1 MTSGGVNGTLP
12 PAFRVILGLGLLL
25 GFAALGQGLATLLRL
40 PFPGSVVGLL
50 LLLAA
55 LSLGWVRLEWIDTA
69 ADGLIG
75 LLGLLFVPAAVGVVD
90 YLGAWRQWPGWLLI
104 MAAGVLIGGAAAG
117 LLAARLGGD
126 ELHALEDEAHDARA
140 EAP

>member
-1 MTSGGVNGTLP
+1 MNSGLP

-25 GFAALGQGLATLLRL
+25 GFAALGQGLVTLLRL

-55 LSLGWVRLEWIDTA
+55 LGLRWIRLEWVDVA

-75 LLGLLFVPAAVGVVD
+75 LLGLLFVPAAVGVVN
-90 YLGAWRQWPGWLLI
+90 YLGAWRQWPGWLLV

-117 LLAARLGGD
+117 LLASWLGGD
-126 ELHALEDEAHDARA
+126 ELHTLEVEADTG
-140 EAP
+140 EATAP

>member
-1 MTSGGVNGTLP
+1 MTSGLP
-12 PAFRVILGLGLLL
+12 TAFRAILGLGLLL
-25 GFAALGQGLATLLRL
+25 GFAALGQGLVSLLRL

-55 LSLGWVRLEWIDTA
+55 LGLRWVRLEWVDVA
-69 ADGLIG
+69 ADGLLG

-90 YLGAWRQWPGWLLI
+90 YLGAWRQWPGWLLV

-117 LLAARLGGD
+117 LLASRLGGD
-126 ELHALEDEAHDARA
+126 ELHRLEE
-140 EAP
+140 ES

>member
-1 MTSGGVNGTLP
+1 MTLGLP
-12 PAFRVILGLGLLL
+12 TAFRAILGLGLLL
-25 GFAALGQGLATLLRL
+25 GFAALGQGLVTLLRL

-55 LSLGWVRLEWIDTA
+55 LSLRWVRLDWVDVA
-69 ADGLIG
+69 ADGLTS

-90 YLGAWRQWPGWLLI
+90 YLGAWRQWPGWLLV

-117 LLAARLGGD
+117 LLASRLGGD
-126 ELHALEDEAHDARA
+126 ELQRLEEEA
-140 EAP
+140 

>member
-1 MTSGGVNGTLP
+1 MTSGLP
-12 PAFRVILGLGLLL
+12 TVFRAILGLGLLV
-25 GFAALGQGLATLLRL
+25 GFAALGQGLVMLLRL

-55 LSLGWVRLEWIDTA
+55 LGLRWVRLEWVDLA
-69 ADGLIG
+69 ADGLTS

-90 YLGAWRQWPGWLLI
+90 YLGMWRQWPGWLLV

-117 LLAARLGGD
+117 LLASRLGDGGLGGD
-126 ELHALEDEAHDARA
+126 ELHRLEESHRLEEEA
-140 EAP
+140 